1 MSTRYRDLNSPIGHI
16 RLVAEGEFFSQLQ
29 LPFKR
34 QKGHLHALTQAPSEW
49 RHEPMLLNGLTEQ
62 LTAYFN
68 AELRDFEWQ
77 QFGLPRR
84 FTGTPFQQQVW
95 LGLERIA
102 YGQTCSYGA
111 LAQAIGRPAAV
122 RAVGAANG
130 ANPFAILIPC
140 HRVIAADGS
149 LHGYGGGLSIKQ
161 QLLTLEQALLS

>member
-1 MSTRYRDLNSPIGHI
+1 MITRYRDLDSSIGHI
-16 RLVAEGEFFSQLQ
+16 RLVVEDEYFSQLQ

-34 QKGHLHALTQAPSEW
+34 QKGHLHALADAPSNW
-49 RHEPMLLNGLTEQ
+49 QREPTLLKGLVEQ
-62 LTAYFN
+62 LVAYFN
-68 AELRDFEWQ
+68 AELRHFEWQ
-77 QFGLPRR
+77 HFGLPRR

-95 LGLERIA
+95 LGLEQIA

-111 LAQAIGRPAAV
+111 LAEAIGRPAAV

-149 LHGYGGGLSIKQ
+149 LHGYGGGLAIKQ
-161 QLLTLEQALLS
+161 QLLTLEQALPT